1 MRKTGL
7 KQQTFSSL
15 SLLFL
20 LFLPLL
26 LSLAF
31 PIRQSFFLFR
41 KFLHQFL
48 QILPHFCYFCWGRIW
63 KTEEEIFKI
72 EKKIAVLEMQE
83 TIEEEWKAETREKEE
98 KEGKEDVEEKSE
110 NNFINHN

>member
-20 LFLPLL
+20 LSFLFDCLL
-26 LSLAF
+26 HFQFGNLFFYFANF
-31 PIRQSFFLFR
+31 FISFF
-41 KFLHQFL
+41 KFFL
-48 QILPHFCYFCWGRIW
+48 IFVIFVEEE
-63 KTEEEIFKI
+63 TEEEIFKI
-72 EKKIAVLEMQE
+72 EKKIAVSEMQE

-98 KEGKEDVEEKSE
+98 KEGKEDIEEKSE
-110 NNFINHN
+110 NNFINRN